1 MRNKQRHQE
10 IARRLTCALLTA
22 ALLLPSVIAC
32 QSSVST
38 VDTAATEASTTPGVT
53 TKVPD
58 GYPYPTTPQTP
69 SAANLSWE
77 AGQIFPTFPEGA
89 GELDVIVGNNL
100 TNEEMIAYTCL
111 QGQVNARGIRMA
123 VYVDSVEEWAKVYG
137 YTANKATTRSQRD
150 EIVKKYA
157 SEITGVVLYTS
168 RQARTC
174 ADFANLA
181 TTVANSKGAIPLT
194 ESLYQAWRTRGIDLP
209 VVEDLTDLE
218 LEDKIDVY
226 NYLYTNYWKDCSK
239 RLLFIQDPTFHQM
252 RDLAAATGA
261 AVIHLSCSAEDAQ
274 ELRIIKKFFNDLTPG
289 ESMLMGWNG
298 QERELMT
305 TAAQYGLSCVPADY
319 FCSPSL
325 FAREMDVKINAV
337 PDLPGLENKIYIA
350 FYFSDGDNIQY
361 NMNAMKE
368 YWDNSSRYRGQI
380 PINWTISPAL
390 LEVAPGMM
398 NYYYQSATEKEC
410 FVSGPSGLG
419 YTIPVNSFGA
429 NQGNNFTNNEY
440 FTAFT
445 RLTNRYLAATGLRAV
460 TIWDNLSAS
469 QREIYTTEGT
479 YLYGLTVQNL
489 VNGSLNLGYTG
500 ITNDMLIQQL
510 TPGYFAKNEEGT
522 NPLTDMT
529 GDIERAVRHLGYDGT
544 APVFIS
550 CQVSVWGFHNV
561 PEVISFEK
569 HLSDKYEAIYG
580 EDVVEFVRA
589 DHYFNLYNQANGMPY
604 DLTLRSD
611 ISVSASTASDNAAL
625 AADGTPE
632 TVWEATEDGEQWL
645 MFDFGETYSLSE
657 VSVFFAEMEGE
668 KYTAADNVQA
678 MTVEVSTDGKSWTE
692 VASLADNAEAWVC
705 LSFEAVEGRYLRIT
719 VTDFGE
725 SGIARIAD
733 VNVNGVAK

>member
-1 MRNKQRHQE
+1 MRKIHFASNS
-10 IARRLTCALLTA
+10 IRRMACALLTGV
-22 ALLLPSVIAC
+22 LLLPSVIAC
-32 QSSVST
+32 QSTALT
-38 VDTAATEASTTPGVT
+38 VDTTTAAASTTPGVT
-53 TKVPD
+53 TKAPEA
-58 GYPYPTTPQTP
+58 YPYPTTPQTP
-69 SAANLSWE
+69 SAAGLSWE
-77 AGQIFPTFPEGA
+77 AGQIFPTFPEGS
-89 GELDVIVGNNL
+89 GELDVIVGSNL
-100 TNEEMIAYTCL
+100 TVEEMNAYACL
-111 QGQVNARGIRMA
+111 QGHVNAREIRMA

-137 YTANKATTRSQRD
+137 YTANKATTRGERD
-150 EIVKKYA
+150 AIVKKYA
-157 SEITGVVLYTS
+157 SEITGVVIYTS
-168 RQARTC
+168 RQAKTC
-174 ADFANLA
+174 PDIANLA
-181 TTVANSKGAIPLT
+181 TSVANIKGAIPLT
-194 ESLYQAWRTRGIDLP
+194 ESIYQAWRKRGIDLP
-209 VVEDLTDLE
+209 VVEDLTDLK

-226 NYLYTNYWKDCSK
+226 NYLYNHYWKDCSK

-252 RDLAAATGA
+252 RDLAAASGA
-261 AVIHLSCSAEDAQ
+261 AVIHLSCSSDDMQ
-274 ELRIIKKFFNDLTPG
+274 ELRIVKKFFADLTPG

-325 FAREMDVKINAV
+325 FARDMDVKINAV
-337 PDLPGLENKIYIA
+337 PDMPELENKIYIA

-368 YWDNSSRYRGQI
+368 YWDNGSRYRGQI

-429 NQGNNFTNNEY
+429 NQGNNFKNDEY
-440 FTAFT
+440 FSAFVQ
-445 RLTNRYLAATGLRAV
+445 LTNRYLAATGLRAV

-469 QREIYTTEGT
+469 QRQIYTSQGT

-489 VNGSLNLGYTG
+489 VNGNLNLGYTG
-500 ITNDMLIQQL
+500 VTNDMLIQQL

-550 CQVSVWGFHNV
+550 CQVSIWGFHNV
-561 PEVISFEK
+561 PEVVSFEQ
-569 HLSDKYEAIYG
+569 HLSEKYAAIYG

-604 DLTLRSD
+604 DLTLRFD
-611 ISVSASTASDNAAL
+611 VTVSASSATDSAAL
-625 AADGTPE
+625 VADGTPE
-632 TVWEATEDGEQWL
+632 TVWEASENGEEWL
-645 MFDFGETYSLSE
+645 ALDFGATYSLSE

-668 KYTAADNVQA
+668 KYTAADNAKA
-678 MTVEVSTDGKSWTE
+678 MKVEVSTDGKGWTQ
-692 VASLADNAEAWVC
+692 VATVADNTEAWVN
-705 LSFEAVEGRYLRIT
+705 LPFGAAEGRYLRIT
-719 VTDFGE
+719 VTDPGE